1 MKDINKYQIIII
13 IVIFISALLLNF
25 MPAIKFPDHR
35 ISIFNL
41 AISVLFLIGI
51 LYYSSVKDGTALY
64 GIGFVATLVIF
75 VVNLTENHLFDYVV
89 LDVLANIQYPLYVIF
104 VIPLFGLN
112 KLLNLSYGNFSLIVS
127 LLYLTILAGSL
138 LKYKWKV
145 RNTSLLIL
153 VLLFYCLPFGYFG
166 MYLDYTKGSLL
177 GYLSMIIICIAL
189 AYICKAFL
197 FVPVL
202 VVGNLLSAISSLYF
216 IHMMDIKEDWGYFFK
231 PFRQTTIFFII
242 FLLNCIPQWFVIRT
256 TGRRDR
262 KR

>member
-1 MKDINKYQIIII
+1 MKQINKFLIMI
-13 IVIFISALLLNF
+13 IVIYIIALLVNF
-25 MPAIKFPDHR
+25 VPAIKFPDHR

-41 AISVLFLIGI
+41 AISILFLIGI
-51 LYYSSVKDGTALY
+51 LYYSSVKNGIVLY
-64 GIGFVATLVIF
+64 GIAFVATSVIF
-75 VVNLTENHLFDYVV
+75 VVNLIESYLFDYVV

-104 VIPLFGLN
+104 VIPFFGLN
-112 KLLNLSYGNFSLIVS
+112 KLLNMSYGNFSFIVS
-127 LLYLTILAGSL
+127 LLYLIILAGSL

-153 VLLFYCLPFGYFG
+153 VLLFYCLPFGYYG
-166 MYLDYTKGSLL
+166 MYLDYMKGSLL
-177 GYLSMIIICIAL
+177 GYLLMIIVTSAL

-197 FVPVL
+197 L
-202 VVGNLLSAISSLYF
+202 VRILIIGNILSAICSLYF

-231 PFRQTTIFFII
+231 PFRQTTLFFII
-242 FLLNCIPQWFVIRT
+242 FLLNCIPQWFVIRL